1 MLFALQTEAA
11 LWEGGG
17 VNWVP
22 STSILEKQKI
32 ERIEI
37 NCEYY
42 SRKEGIGRFF
52 DVKFKFS
59 N

>member
-1 MLFALQTEAA
+1 MEKNP
-11 LWEGGG
+11 GGGRGVG

-22 STSILEKQKI
+22 STPILEKQKI